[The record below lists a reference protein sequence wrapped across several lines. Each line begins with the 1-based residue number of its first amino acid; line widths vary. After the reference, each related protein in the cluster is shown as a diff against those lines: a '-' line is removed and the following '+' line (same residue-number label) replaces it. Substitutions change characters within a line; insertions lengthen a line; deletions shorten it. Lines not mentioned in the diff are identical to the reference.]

1 MSRKLIQRGLRLHIW
16 HAKYLNIRTNSSM
29 PLLLFEVLEH
39 INDPY
44 KVLKE
49 AKKGLKEICAHQVQ
63 NCRGCD
69 KLSPKG
75 LTFEHCWRRIT

>member
-1 MSRKLIQRGLRLHIW
+1 MD
-16 HAKYLNIRTNSSM
+16 AKYLEYPDKFFDAT
-29 PLLLFEVLEH
+29 LLFEVLEH

-49 AKKGLKEICAHQVQ
+49 AKRVSRKYVPITVQ